1 MASKRNNRADH
12 IADHIAVA
20 GYKMASLLARVVPS
34 SVLSGAAFGIGS
46 SLAGAM
52 RQNRAMVMRHLQRVD
67 PSLSGK
73 RLHVAT
79 QQAFVS
85 YTRYYLETF
94 RLPSQSTSQIAAGH
108 QVEGF
113 EHIERAASHGKGTI
127 LALPHMGGWEW
138 SGRWLIDQGFQLTA
152 VVERLENTELFE
164 WFVNLRSR
172 YGVNVIAL
180 TDDAGVAV
188 GKALRDNHV
197 VSLLCDR
204 DIPKDGKRTG
214 VEVQFFG
221 ETTTVP
227 AGPAF
232 FALRTGASLLP
243 MTTFFTSGANGHKAV
258 IRPALVVERQGS
270 LREDVSRISQL
281 LMLEIEDLIR
291 QAPEQWHLFQPNWPS
306 DPGYLEAT
314 VA

>member
-1 MASKRNNRADH
+1 MASRSN
-12 IADHIAVA
+12 ITADHIAVA
-20 GYKMASLLARVVPS
+20 GYKVASMLARVAPA
-34 SVLSGAAFGIGS
+34 SVLTGTSAGVGS
-46 SLAGAM
+46 SLARAM
-52 RQNRAMVMRHLQRVD
+52 KQNRAMVMRHLQRVD
-67 PSLSGK
+67 PSLTGK

-108 QVEGF
+108 HVEGF
-113 EHIERAASHGKGTI
+113 EHIQRAASHGKGTI

-164 WFVNLRSR
+164 WFVDLRSH

-243 MTTFFTSGANGHKAV
+243 MATFFTPGTNGHKAV

-281 LMLEIEDLIR
+281 LMFEIENLIR

-314 VA
+314 VC

>member
-1 MASKRNNRADH
+1 MAQAQHNAAEQLS
-12 IADHIAVA
+12 VA
-20 GYKMASLLARVVPS
+20 GFKLASLVARVVPLP
-34 SVLSGAAFGIGS
+34 VLSGAAFGVGS
-46 SLAGAM
+46 SLARAM
-52 RQNRAMVMRHLQRVD
+52 KQNRSMVMRHLQRVD

-73 RLHVAT
+73 RLQVAT
-79 QQAFVS
+79 QQAFAS

-94 RLPSQSTSQIAAGH
+94 RLTSLSKQQIALGH
-108 QVEGF
+108 HVEGF
-113 EHIERAASHGKGTI
+113 QHIEDSSAKGKGTI

-138 SGRWLIDQGFQLTA
+138 SGRWLIDQGYQLTA

-164 WFVNLRSR
+164 WFVEMRSK

-180 TDDAGVAV
+180 TDDAGIAV

-204 DIPKDGKRTG
+204 DIPKDGQRTG
-214 VEVQFFG
+214 VQVQFFG

-232 FALRTGASLLP
+232 FALRTGAQLLP
-243 MTTFFTSGANGHKAV
+243 MATFFTPGANGHKSV
-258 IRPALVVERQGS
+258 VRPALVVERQGS
-270 LREDVSRISQL
+270 LREDVARITQVL
-281 LMLEIEDLIR
+281 TTEIESLIR

-306 DPGYLEAT
+306 DPGYEEAT
-314 VA
+314 IG

>member
-1 MASKRNNRADH
+1 MAQALHNTAEQIS
-12 IADHIAVA
+12 VA
-20 GYKMASLLARVVPS
+20 GYKLASLVARVVPLPVLTGA
-34 SVLSGAAFGIGS
+34 SVGVGS
-46 SLAGAM
+46 TLARAM
-52 RQNRAMVMRHLQRVD
+52 KQNRAMVMRHLQRVD
-67 PSLSGK
+67 PNLSGK
-73 RLHVAT
+73 RLDVAT

-94 RLPSQSTSQIAAGH
+94 RLTSLSKQQIAQGH
-108 QVEGF
+108 HVEGF
-113 EHIERAASHGKGTI
+113 EHIQDSAAKGKGTI

-138 SGRWLIDQGFQLTA
+138 SGRWLIDQGYQLTA

-164 WFVNLRSR
+164 WFVELRSR

-204 DIPKDGKRTG
+204 DIPKDGQRTG
-214 VEVQFFG
+214 VQVQFFG

-232 FALRTGASLLP
+232 FALRTGAQLLP
-243 MTTFFTSGANGHKAV
+243 MATFFTPGANGHKSV

-270 LREDVSRISQL
+270 LREDVARITQVL
-281 LMLEIEDLIR
+281 TTEIENLIR

-306 DPGYLEAT
+306 DPGYEEAT

>member
-1 MASKRNNRADH
+1 MASSRNST
-12 IADHIAVA
+12 ADHIAVA
-20 GYKMASLLARVVPS
+20 GYKVASVLARVAPAFVIN
-34 SVLSGAAFGIGS
+34 GASAGVGS
-46 SLAGAM
+46 SLARAM
-52 RQNRAMVMRHLQRVD
+52 KQNRAMVMRHLQRVD
-67 PSLSGK
+67 PSLNGK

-79 QQAFVS
+79 QQAFAS

-94 RLPSQSTSQIAAGH
+94 CLPSQSTSQIAAGH
-108 QVEGF
+108 HVEGF
-113 EHIERAASHGKGTI
+113 EHLEQSAARGKGTI

-164 WFVNLRSR
+164 WFVHLRSR

-180 TDDAGVAV
+180 DDDAGVAV

-243 MTTFFTSGANGHKAV
+243 MATLFTSGANSHKAV

-281 LMLEIEDLIR
+281 LICEIENLIR

-306 DPGYLEAT
+306 DPGYREAT

>member
-1 MASKRNNRADH
+1 MASRRNNTADQ
-12 IADHIAVA
+12 IAVA
-20 GYKMASLLARVVPS
+20 GYKVASMLARVAPA
-34 SVLSGAAFGIGS
+34 SVLTGASTGVGS
-46 SLAGAM
+46 SLSRAM
-52 RQNRAMVMRHLQRVD
+52 KQNRAMVMQHLQRVD

-73 RLHVAT
+73 RLDVAT
-79 QQAFVS
+79 EQAFTS

-94 RLPSQSTSQIAAGH
+94 RLSALSKQQIAQGH
-108 QVEGF
+108 HVEGF
-113 EHIERAASHGKGTI
+113 QHIEVSATKGKGTI

-138 SGRWLIDQGFQLTA
+138 SGRWLIDQGYQLTA

-164 WFVNLRSR
+164 WFVKMRSR

-180 TDDAGVAV
+180 TDDAGIAV
-188 GKALRDNHV
+188 GNALRKNHV

-204 DIPKDGKRTG
+204 DIPKNGKRTG
-214 VEVQFFG
+214 VQVQFFG

-232 FALRTGASLLP
+232 FALRTGAQLLP
-243 MTTFFTSGANGHKAV
+243 MATFFTPGANGHKSV

-270 LREDVSRISQL
+270 LREDVARITQVL
-281 LMLEIEDLIR
+281 TTEIENLIR

-306 DPGYLEAT
+306 DPGYEEAT

>member
-1 MASKRNNRADH
+1 MASRRNNTADQ
-12 IADHIAVA
+12 IAVA
-20 GYKMASLLARVVPS
+20 GYKVASMLARVAPA
-34 SVLSGAAFGIGS
+34 SVLTGASAGVGGS
-46 SLAGAM
+46 LSRAM
-52 RQNRAMVMRHLQRVD
+52 KQNRAMVMRHLQRVD

-73 RLHVAT
+73 RLDVAT
-79 QQAFVS
+79 QQAFTS

-94 RLPSQSTSQIAAGH
+94 RLTALSKQQIAQGH
-108 QVEGF
+108 HVEGF
-113 EHIERAASHGKGTI
+113 QYIEVSATKGKGTI

-138 SGRWLIDQGFQLTA
+138 SGRWLIDQGYQLTA

-164 WFVNLRSR
+164 WFVKMRSR

-180 TDDAGVAV
+180 TDDAGIAV
-188 GKALRDNHV
+188 GNALRKNHV

-204 DIPKDGKRTG
+204 DIPKNGKRTG
-214 VEVQFFG
+214 VQVQFFG

-232 FALRTGASLLP
+232 FALRTGAQLLP
-243 MTTFFTSGANGHKAV
+243 MATFFTPGANGHKSV

-270 LREDVSRISQL
+270 LREDVARITQVL
-281 LMLEIEDLIR
+281 TTEIENLIR

-306 DPGYLEAT
+306 DPGYEEAT

>member
-1 MASKRNNRADH
+1 MAQALHNTAEQIS
-12 IADHIAVA
+12 VA
-20 GYKMASLLARVVPS
+20 GYKLASLVARVVPS
-34 SVLSGAAFGIGS
+34 AVLTGASVGVGS
-46 SLAGAM
+46 TLARAM
-52 RQNRAMVMRHLQRVD
+52 KQNRAMVMRHLQRVD
-67 PSLSGK
+67 PNLSGK
-73 RLHVAT
+73 RLDVAT

-94 RLPSQSTSQIAAGH
+94 RLTSLSKQQIAQGH
-108 QVEGF
+108 HVEGF
-113 EHIERAASHGKGTI
+113 EHIQDSAAKGKGTI

-138 SGRWLIDQGFQLTA
+138 SGRWLIDQGYQLTA

-164 WFVNLRSR
+164 WFVELRSR

-204 DIPKDGKRTG
+204 DIPKDGQRTG
-214 VEVQFFG
+214 VQVQFFG

-232 FALRTGASLLP
+232 FALRTGAQLLP
-243 MTTFFTSGANGHKAV
+243 MATFFTPGANGHKSV
-258 IRPALVVERQGS
+258 VRPALVVGRQGS
-270 LREDVSRISQL
+270 LREDVARVTQVL
-281 LMLEIEDLIR
+281 TTEIENLIR

-306 DPGYLEAT
+306 DPGYEEAT

>member
-1 MASKRNNRADH
+1 MASSSNNT
-12 IADHIAVA
+12 ADHIAVA
-20 GYKMASLLARVVPS
+20 GYKVASMLARVAPA
-34 SVLSGAAFGIGS
+34 SVLTGASVGVGS
-46 SLAGAM
+46 SLARAM
-52 RQNRAMVMRHLQRVD
+52 KQNKAMVMRHLQRVD

-94 RLPSQSTSQIAAGH
+94 CLPSQSTSQIAAGH

-243 MTTFFTSGANGHKAV
+243 MATFFTPGANGHKAV

-281 LMLEIEDLIR
+281 LMLEIENLIR

-306 DPGYLEAT
+306 DPGYQEAT

>member
-1 MASKRNNRADH
+1 MK
-12 IADHIAVA
+12 
-20 GYKMASLLARVVPS
+20 
-34 SVLSGAAFGIGS
+34 
-46 SLAGAM
+46 
-52 RQNRAMVMRHLQRVD
+52 QNRAMVMRHLQRVD
-67 PSLSGK
+67 PSLTGK
-73 RLHVAT
+73 QLQEAT

-94 RLPSQSTSQIAAGH
+94 RLPSLSQQQIADGH
-108 QVEGF
+108 HVEGF
-113 EHIERAASHGKGTI
+113 QYIEDSAAKGKGTI

-138 SGRWLIDQGFQLTA
+138 SGRWLIDQGYQLTA

-164 WFVNLRSR
+164 WFVELRSR

-180 TDDAGVAV
+180 TDDAGIAV

-232 FALRTGASLLP
+232 FALRTGAQLLP
-243 MTTFFTSGANGHKAV
+243 MATFFTPGANGHKSV

-270 LREDVSRISQL
+270 LRDDVARITQ
-281 LMLEIEDLIR
+281 MLTTEIENLIR

-306 DPGYLEAT
+306 DPGYQDQT

>member
-1 MASKRNNRADH
+1 MVSRRNNT
-12 IADHIAVA
+12 ADHIAVA
-20 GYKMASLLARVVPS
+20 GYKVASMLARVAPS
-34 SVLSGAAFGIGS
+34 KLLEGASVGVGS
-46 SLAGAM
+46 SLASAM
-52 RQNRAMVMRHLQRVD
+52 KQNRAMVMRHLQRVD
-67 PSLSGK
+67 PSLTGK

-79 QQAFVS
+79 QQAFAS
-85 YTRYYLETF
+85 YMRYYLETF
-94 RLPSQSTSQIAAGH
+94 CLPSQSTSQIAAGH
-108 QVEGF
+108 HVEGF
-113 EHIERAASHGKGTI
+113 EHIENSATKGKGTI

-172 YGVNVIAL
+172 YGINVIAL

-188 GKALRDNHV
+188 GRALRDNHV

-243 MTTFFTSGANGHKAV
+243 MATFFTLGINGHKAV

-281 LMLEIEDLIR
+281 LMFEIENLIR

-306 DPGYLEAT
+306 DPGYQEAT
-314 VA
+314 IA

>member
-20 GYKMASLLARVVPS
+20 GYKMASLLARVVPL

-67 PSLSGK
+67 PSLTGK
-73 RLHVAT
+73 RLHRAT
-79 QQAFVS
+79 QQAFAS
-85 YTRYYLETF
+85 YSRYYLEAF
-94 RLPSQSTSQIAAGH
+94 RLPSLS
-108 QVEGF
+108 
-113 EHIERAASHGKGTI
+113 I

-138 SGRWLIDQGFQLTA
+138 SGRWLHDQGYQLTA

-164 WFVNLRSR
+164 WFVNLRSSF
-172 YGVNVIAL
+172 GINVIPLA
-180 TDDAGVAV
+180 DDAGVSV

-204 DIPKDGKRTG
+204 DIPKGGKRTG

-243 MTTFFTSGANGHKAV
+243 MATFFTPGANGHKAV
-258 IRPALVVERQGS
+258 VRPALVVERQGS
-270 LREDVSRISQL
+270 LREDVTRISQL
-281 LMLEIEDLIR
+281 LMSEIENLIR
-291 QAPEQWHLFQPNWPS
+291 LAPEQWHLFQPNWPS
-306 DPGYLEAT
+306 DPGYQELT

>member
-1 MASKRNNRADH
+1 MAQALHNTAEQIS
-12 IADHIAVA
+12 VA
-20 GYKMASLLARVVPS
+20 GYKLASLVARVVPS
-34 SVLSGAAFGIGS
+34 AILTGASVGVGS
-46 SLAGAM
+46 TLARAM
-52 RQNRAMVMRHLQRVD
+52 KQNRAMVMRHLQRVD
-67 PSLSGK
+67 PNLSGK
-73 RLHVAT
+73 RLDAAT

-94 RLPSQSTSQIAAGH
+94 RLTSLSKQQIAQGH
-108 QVEGF
+108 HVEGF
-113 EHIERAASHGKGTI
+113 EHIQDSAAKGKGTI

-138 SGRWLIDQGFQLTA
+138 SGRWLIDQGYQLTA

-164 WFVNLRSR
+164 WFVELRSR

-204 DIPKDGKRTG
+204 DIPKDGQRTG
-214 VEVQFFG
+214 VQVQFFG

-232 FALRTGASLLP
+232 FALRTGAQLLP
-243 MTTFFTSGANGHKAV
+243 MATFFTPGANGHKSV
-258 IRPALVVERQGS
+258 VRPALVVGRQGS
-270 LREDVSRISQL
+270 LREDVARITQVL
-281 LMLEIEDLIR
+281 TTEIENLIR

-306 DPGYLEAT
+306 DPGYEEAT

>member
-1 MASKRNNRADH
+1 MAQAQHNAAEQLS
-12 IADHIAVA
+12 VA
-20 GYKMASLLARVVPS
+20 GFKLASLVARVVPLT
-34 SVLSGAAFGIGS
+34 VLSGAAFGVGS
-46 SLAGAM
+46 SLARAM
-52 RQNRAMVMRHLQRVD
+52 KQNRSMVMRHLQRVD

-73 RLHVAT
+73 RLQVAT
-79 QQAFVS
+79 QQAFAS

-94 RLPSQSTSQIAAGH
+94 RLTSLSKHQIALGH
-108 QVEGF
+108 HVEGF
-113 EHIERAASHGKGTI
+113 QHIEDSSAKGKGTI

-138 SGRWLIDQGFQLTA
+138 SGRWLIDQGYQLTA

-164 WFVNLRSR
+164 WFVEMRSK

-180 TDDAGVAV
+180 TDDAGIAV

-204 DIPKDGKRTG
+204 DIPKDGQRTG
-214 VEVQFFG
+214 VQVQFFG

-232 FALRTGASLLP
+232 FALRTGAQLLP
-243 MTTFFTSGANGHKAV
+243 MATFFAPGANGHKSV
-258 IRPALVVERQGS
+258 VRPALVVERQGS
-270 LREDVSRISQL
+270 LREDVARITQVL
-281 LMLEIEDLIR
+281 TTEIESLIR

-306 DPGYLEAT
+306 DPGYEEAT
-314 VA
+314 IG

>member
-1 MASKRNNRADH
+1 MASRRDNT
-12 IADHIAVA
+12 ADHIAVA
-20 GYKMASLLARVVPS
+20 GFKVASMLARVAPS
-34 SVLSGAAFGIGS
+34 KLLEGASVGVGS
-46 SLAGAM
+46 SLARAM
-52 RQNRAMVMRHLQRVD
+52 KQNKAMVMRHLQRVD
-67 PSLSGK
+67 PSLTGK
-73 RLHVAT
+73 RLQVAT

-243 MTTFFTSGANGHKAV
+243 MATFFTTDANDHKAV

-281 LMLEIEDLIR
+281 LMFEIENLIR

-306 DPGYLEAT
+306 DPGYQEAT

>member
-1 MASKRNNRADH
+1 MAQALHNTAEQIS
-12 IADHIAVA
+12 VT
-20 GYKMASLLARVVPS
+20 GYKLASLVARVVPLPVLTGA
-34 SVLSGAAFGIGS
+34 SVGVGS
-46 SLAGAM
+46 TLARAM
-52 RQNRAMVMRHLQRVD
+52 KQNRAMVMRHLQRVD
-67 PSLSGK
+67 PNLSGK
-73 RLHVAT
+73 RLDVAT

-94 RLPSQSTSQIAAGH
+94 RLTSLSKQQIAQGH
-108 QVEGF
+108 HVEGF
-113 EHIERAASHGKGTI
+113 EHIQDSAAKGKGTI

-138 SGRWLIDQGFQLTA
+138 SGRWLIDQGYQLTA

-164 WFVNLRSR
+164 WFVELRSR

-204 DIPKDGKRTG
+204 DIPKDGQRTG
-214 VEVQFFG
+214 VQVQFFG

-227 AGPAF
+227 AGPVF
-232 FALRTGASLLP
+232 FALRTGAQLLP
-243 MTTFFTSGANGHKAV
+243 MATFFTPGANGHKSV

-270 LREDVSRISQL
+270 LREDVARITQVL
-281 LMLEIEDLIR
+281 TTEIENLIR

-306 DPGYLEAT
+306 DPGYEEAT

>member
-1 MASKRNNRADH
+1 MASRSN
-12 IADHIAVA
+12 ITADHIAVA
-20 GYKMASLLARVVPS
+20 GYKVASMLARVAPS
-34 SVLSGAAFGIGS
+34 KLLEGASVGAGS
-46 SLAGAM
+46 SLARAM
-52 RQNRAMVMRHLQRVD
+52 KQNRAMVMRHLRRVD
-67 PSLSGK
+67 PSLTGK
-73 RLHVAT
+73 QLHVAT

-108 QVEGF
+108 HVEGF

-243 MTTFFTSGANGHKAV
+243 MATFFTPGAYGHKAV

-270 LREDVSRISQL
+270 LREDVSRITQL
-281 LMLEIEDLIR
+281 LMFEIENLIR

-306 DPGYLEAT
+306 DPGYEEAT

>member
-1 MASKRNNRADH
+1 MAQAQHNAAEQLS
-12 IADHIAVA
+12 VA
-20 GYKMASLLARVVPS
+20 GFKLASLVARVVPLP
-34 SVLSGAAFGIGS
+34 VLSGAAFGVGS
-46 SLAGAM
+46 SLARAM
-52 RQNRAMVMRHLQRVD
+52 KQNRSMVMRHLQRVD

-73 RLHVAT
+73 RLQVAT
-79 QQAFVS
+79 QQAFAS

-94 RLPSQSTSQIAAGH
+94 RLTSLSKHQIALGH
-108 QVEGF
+108 HVEGF
-113 EHIERAASHGKGTI
+113 QHIEDSSAKGKGTI

-138 SGRWLIDQGFQLTA
+138 SGRWLIDQGYQLTA

-164 WFVNLRSR
+164 WFVEMRSK

-180 TDDAGVAV
+180 TDDAGIAV

-204 DIPKDGKRTG
+204 DIPKDGQRTG
-214 VEVQFFG
+214 VQVQFFG

-232 FALRTGASLLP
+232 FALRTGAQLLP
-243 MTTFFTSGANGHKAV
+243 MATFFAPGANGHKSV
-258 IRPALVVERQGS
+258 VRPALVVERQGS
-270 LREDVSRISQL
+270 LREDVARITQVL
-281 LMLEIEDLIR
+281 TTEIESLIR

-306 DPGYLEAT
+306 DPGYEEAT
-314 VA
+314 IG

>member
-1 MASKRNNRADH
+1 MPQAHHNTAEQIS
-12 IADHIAVA
+12 VA
-20 GYKMASLLARVVPS
+20 GYKVASLVARIAPS
-34 SVLSGAAFGIGS
+34 YFLLGAASGVGS
-46 SLAGAM
+46 SLAKAM
-52 RQNRAMVMRHLQRVD
+52 KQNRSMVMRHLQRVD

-73 RLHVAT
+73 RLQVAT

-94 RLPSQSTSQIAAGH
+94 RLPSLSRQQIADGH
-108 QVEGF
+108 HVEGF
-113 EHIERAASHGKGTI
+113 EYIEDSAANGKGTI

-138 SGRWLIDQGFQLTA
+138 SGRWLIDQGYQLTA

-164 WFVNLRSR
+164 WFVELRSR

-180 TDDAGVAV
+180 TDDAGIAV

-204 DIPKDGKRTG
+204 DIPKDGQRTG
-214 VEVQFFG
+214 VQVQFFG

-232 FALRTGASLLP
+232 FALRTGAQLLP
-243 MTTFFTSGANGHKAV
+243 MATFFTPGANGHKSV
-258 IRPALVVERQGS
+258 IRPPLVVERQGS
-270 LREDVSRISQL
+270 LREDVARITQL
-281 LMLEIEDLIR
+281 LTTEIESLIR

-306 DPGYLEAT
+306 DPGYEEAT
-314 VA
+314 IA

>member
-1 MASKRNNRADH
+1 MPQAHHNTAEQIS
-12 IADHIAVA
+12 VA
-20 GYKMASLLARVVPS
+20 GYKVASLVARIAPS
-34 SVLSGAAFGIGS
+34 SFLLGAANGVGN
-46 SLAGAM
+46 SLAKAM
-52 RQNRAMVMRHLQRVD
+52 KQNRSMVMRHLQRVD

-73 RLHVAT
+73 RLQVAT

-94 RLPSQSTSQIAAGH
+94 RLPSLSRQQIADGH
-108 QVEGF
+108 HVEGF
-113 EHIERAASHGKGTI
+113 EYIEDSAAKGKGTI

-138 SGRWLIDQGFQLTA
+138 SGRWLIDQGYQLTA

-164 WFVNLRSR
+164 WFVELRSR

-180 TDDAGVAV
+180 TDDAGIAV

-204 DIPKDGKRTG
+204 DIPKDGQRTG
-214 VEVQFFG
+214 VQVQFFG

-232 FALRTGASLLP
+232 FALRTGAQLLP
-243 MTTFFTSGANGHKAV
+243 MATFFTPGANGHKSV
-258 IRPALVVERQGS
+258 VRPALVVERQGS
-270 LREDVSRISQL
+270 LREDVARITQL
-281 LMLEIEDLIR
+281 LTTEIESLIR

-306 DPGYLEAT
+306 DPGYEEAII
-314 VA
+314 A

>member
-1 MASKRNNRADH
+1 MPQAHHNTAEQIS
-12 IADHIAVA
+12 VA
-20 GYKMASLLARVVPS
+20 GYKVASLVARIAPS
-34 SVLSGAAFGIGS
+34 SVLLGAASGVGS
-46 SLAGAM
+46 SLAKAM
-52 RQNRAMVMRHLQRVD
+52 KQNRSMVMRHLQRVD

-73 RLHVAT
+73 RLQVAT

-94 RLPSQSTSQIAAGH
+94 RLPSLSRQQIADGH
-108 QVEGF
+108 HVEGF
-113 EHIERAASHGKGTI
+113 EYIEDSAAKGKGTI

-138 SGRWLIDQGFQLTA
+138 SGRWLIDQGYQLTA
-152 VVERLENTELFE
+152 VVERLENTDLFE
-164 WFVNLRSR
+164 WFVELRSR

-180 TDDAGVAV
+180 TDDAGIAV

-204 DIPKDGKRTG
+204 DIPKDGQRTG
-214 VEVQFFG
+214 VQVQFFG

-232 FALRTGASLLP
+232 FALRTGAQLLP
-243 MTTFFTSGANGHKAV
+243 MATFFTPGANGHKSV
-258 IRPALVVERQGS
+258 IRPPLVVERQGS
-270 LREDVSRISQL
+270 LREDVARITQL
-281 LMLEIEDLIR
+281 LTTEIESLIR

-306 DPGYLEAT
+306 DPGYEEAT
-314 VA
+314 IA

>member
-1 MASKRNNRADH
+1 MASRSNNT
-12 IADHIAVA
+12 ADHIAVA
-20 GYKMASLLARVVPS
+20 GYKVASMLARVAPA
-34 SVLSGAAFGIGS
+34 SVLTGASVGVGS
-46 SLAGAM
+46 SLARAM
-52 RQNRAMVMRHLQRVD
+52 KQNRAMVMRHLRRVD
-67 PSLSGK
+67 PSLTGK
-73 RLHVAT
+73 QLHVAT

-243 MTTFFTSGANGHKAV
+243 MATFFTSGANGHKAV

-281 LMLEIEDLIR
+281 LMLEIENLIR

-306 DPGYLEAT
+306 DPGYQEAT

>member
-1 MASKRNNRADH
+1 MPQAHHNAAEKIS
-12 IADHIAVA
+12 VS
-20 GYKMASLLARVVPS
+20 GYRFASLVARLAPS
-34 SVLSGAAFGIGS
+34 PVLSGAATTIGG
-46 SLAGAM
+46 SLA
-52 RQNRAMVMRHLQRVD
+52 RAMKQNKAMVKRHLQRVD
-67 PSLSGK
+67 PSLTGK
-73 RLHVAT
+73 QLHDAI
-79 QQAFVS
+79 QRSFVS

-94 RLPSQSTSQIAAGH
+94 RLPSLSRQQIADGH
-108 QVEGF
+108 HVEGF
-113 EHIERAASHGKGTI
+113 EHIEDSAAKGKGTI

-138 SGRWLIDQGFQLTA
+138 SGRWLIDQGYQLTA

-164 WFVNLRSR
+164 WFVELRSR
-172 YGVNVIAL
+172 YGVNVIPL
-180 TDDAGVAV
+180 SDDAGVAV

-204 DIPKDGKRTG
+204 DIPKDGQRTG

-232 FALRTGASLLP
+232 FALRTGAQLLP
-243 MTTFFTSGANGHKAV
+243 MATFFTSGANGHKSV

-270 LREDVSRISQL
+270 LREDVARITQVL
-281 LMLEIEDLIR
+281 TTEIENLIR

-306 DPGYLEAT
+306 DPGYLDPTAD
-314 VA
+314 

>member
-1 MASKRNNRADH
+1 MASRSNNTT
-12 IADHIAVA
+12 DHIAVA
-20 GYKMASLLARVVPS
+20 GYKVASMLARVAPA
-34 SVLSGAAFGIGS
+34 SVLTGASVGVGS
-46 SLAGAM
+46 SLARAM
-52 RQNRAMVMRHLQRVD
+52 KQNRAMVMRHLRRVD
-67 PSLSGK
+67 PSLTGK
-73 RLHVAT
+73 QLHVAT

-243 MTTFFTSGANGHKAV
+243 MATFFTPGANGHKAV

-270 LREDVSRISQL
+270 LREDVLRISQL
-281 LMLEIEDLIR
+281 LMFEIENLIR

-306 DPGYLEAT
+306 DPGYQEAT

>member
-1 MASKRNNRADH
+1 MAQALHNTAEQIS
-12 IADHIAVA
+12 VA
-20 GYKMASLLARVVPS
+20 GYKLASLVARVVPS
-34 SVLSGAAFGIGS
+34 AVLTGASVGVGS
-46 SLAGAM
+46 TLARAM
-52 RQNRAMVMRHLQRVD
+52 KQNRAMVMRHLQRVD
-67 PSLSGK
+67 PNLSGK
-73 RLHVAT
+73 RLDVAT

-94 RLPSQSTSQIAAGH
+94 RLTSLSKQQIAQGH
-108 QVEGF
+108 HVEGF
-113 EHIERAASHGKGTI
+113 EHIQDSAAKGKGTI

-138 SGRWLIDQGFQLTA
+138 SGRWLIDQGYQLTA

-164 WFVNLRSR
+164 WFVELRSR

-188 GKALRDNHV
+188 GKALQDNHV

-204 DIPKDGKRTG
+204 DIPKDGQRTG
-214 VEVQFFG
+214 VQVQFFG

-232 FALRTGASLLP
+232 FALRTGAQLLP
-243 MTTFFTSGANGHKAV
+243 MATFFTPGANGHKSV
-258 IRPALVVERQGS
+258 VRPALVVGRQGS
-270 LREDVSRISQL
+270 LREDVARITQVL
-281 LMLEIEDLIR
+281 TTEIENLIR

-306 DPGYLEAT
+306 DPGYEEAT

>member
-1 MASKRNNRADH
+1 MPQAHHNTAEQIS
-12 IADHIAVA
+12 VA
-20 GYKMASLLARVVPS
+20 GYKLASLVARIAPS
-34 SVLSGAAFGIGS
+34 SVLLGAASGVGS
-46 SLAGAM
+46 SLARAM
-52 RQNRAMVMRHLQRVD
+52 KQNRAMVMRHLQRVD
-67 PSLSGK
+67 PSLTGK
-73 RLHVAT
+73 QLQEAT

-94 RLPSQSTSQIAAGH
+94 RLPSLSQQQIADGH
-108 QVEGF
+108 HVEGF
-113 EHIERAASHGKGTI
+113 QYIEDSAAKGKGTI

-138 SGRWLIDQGFQLTA
+138 SGRWLIDQGYQLTA

-164 WFVNLRSR
+164 WFVELRSR

-180 TDDAGVAV
+180 TDDAGIAV

-232 FALRTGASLLP
+232 FALRTGAQLLP
-243 MTTFFTSGANGHKAV
+243 MATFFTPGATGHKSV

-270 LREDVSRISQL
+270 LRDDVARITQ
-281 LMLEIEDLIR
+281 MLTTEIENLIH

-306 DPGYLEAT
+306 DPGYQDQT

>member
-1 MASKRNNRADH
+1 MAQALHNTAEQIS
-12 IADHIAVA
+12 VA
-20 GYKMASLLARVVPS
+20 GYKLVSLVARVVPS
-34 SVLSGAAFGIGS
+34 AILTGASVGVGS
-46 SLAGAM
+46 TLARAM
-52 RQNRAMVMRHLQRVD
+52 KQNRAMVMRHLQRVD
-67 PSLSGK
+67 PNLSGK
-73 RLHVAT
+73 RLDVAT

-94 RLPSQSTSQIAAGH
+94 RLTSLSKQQIAQGH
-108 QVEGF
+108 HVEGF
-113 EHIERAASHGKGTI
+113 EHIQDSAAKGKGTI

-138 SGRWLIDQGFQLTA
+138 SGRWLIDQGYQLTA

-164 WFVNLRSR
+164 WFVELRSR

-204 DIPKDGKRTG
+204 DIPKDGQRTG
-214 VEVQFFG
+214 VQVQFFG

-232 FALRTGASLLP
+232 FALRTGAQLLP
-243 MTTFFTSGANGHKAV
+243 MATFFTPGANGHKSV
-258 IRPALVVERQGS
+258 VRPALVVGRQGS
-270 LREDVSRISQL
+270 LREDVARITQVL
-281 LMLEIEDLIR
+281 TTEIENLIR

-306 DPGYLEAT
+306 DPGYEEAT

>member
-1 MASKRNNRADH
+1 M
-12 IADHIAVA
+12 
-20 GYKMASLLARVVPS
+20 LARVAPS
-34 SVLSGAAFGIGS
+34 KLLEGASVGVGS
-46 SLAGAM
+46 SLARAM
-52 RQNRAMVMRHLQRVD
+52 KQNKAMVMRHLQRVD
-67 PSLSGK
+67 PSLTGK
-73 RLHVAT
+73 RLQVAT

-152 VVERLENTELFE
+152 VVEHLENTELFE

-243 MTTFFTSGANGHKAV
+243 MATFFTTDANDHKAV

-281 LMLEIEDLIR
+281 LMFEIENLIR

-306 DPGYLEAT
+306 DPGYQEAT

>member
-1 MASKRNNRADH
+1 MASRSNNT
-12 IADHIAVA
+12 ADHIAVA
-20 GYKMASLLARVVPS
+20 GYKVASMLARVAPA
-34 SVLSGAAFGIGS
+34 SVLTGASVGVGS
-46 SLAGAM
+46 SLARAM
-52 RQNRAMVMRHLQRVD
+52 KQNRAMVMRHLRRVD
-67 PSLSGK
+67 PSLTGK
-73 RLHVAT
+73 QLHVAT

-243 MTTFFTSGANGHKAV
+243 MATFFTPGANGHKAV

-281 LMLEIEDLIR
+281 LMLEIENLIR

-306 DPGYLEAT
+306 DPGYQEAT

>member
-1 MASKRNNRADH
+1 MASSRNNP
-12 IADHIAVA
+12 ADHIAVA
-20 GYKMASLLARVVPS
+20 GYKVASMLARVAPS
-34 SVLSGAAFGIGS
+34 KLLEGASVGVGS
-46 SLAGAM
+46 SLARAM
-52 RQNRAMVMRHLQRVD
+52 KQNRAMVMRHLQRVD
-67 PSLSGK
+67 PSLNGN
-73 RLHVAT
+73 RLQEAT

-214 VEVQFFG
+214 VDVQFFG

-243 MTTFFTSGANGHKAV
+243 MATFFTPGANGHKAV

-270 LREDVSRISQL
+270 LREDVLRISQL
-281 LMLEIEDLIR
+281 LMFEIENLIR

-306 DPGYLEAT
+306 DPGYQEAT

>member
-1 MASKRNNRADH
+1 MAQALHNTAEQIS
-12 IADHIAVA
+12 VA
-20 GYKMASLLARVVPS
+20 GYKLASLVARVVPS
-34 SVLSGAAFGIGS
+34 AVLTGASVGVGS
-46 SLAGAM
+46 TLARAM
-52 RQNRAMVMRHLQRVD
+52 KQNRAMVMRHLQRVD
-67 PSLSGK
+67 PNLSGK
-73 RLHVAT
+73 RLDVAT

-94 RLPSQSTSQIAAGH
+94 RLTSLSKQQIAQGH
-108 QVEGF
+108 HVEGF
-113 EHIERAASHGKGTI
+113 EHIQDSAAKGKGTI

-138 SGRWLIDQGFQLTA
+138 SGRWLIDQGYQLTA

-164 WFVNLRSR
+164 WFVELRSR

-204 DIPKDGKRTG
+204 DIPKDGQRTG
-214 VEVQFFG
+214 VQVQFFG

-232 FALRTGASLLP
+232 FALRTGAQLLP
-243 MTTFFTSGANGHKAV
+243 MATFFTPGANGHKSV
-258 IRPALVVERQGS
+258 VRPALVVGRQGS
-270 LREDVSRISQL
+270 LREDVARITQVL
-281 LMLEIEDLIR
+281 TTEIENLIR

-306 DPGYLEAT
+306 DPGYEEAT

>member
-1 MASKRNNRADH
+1 MAQAQHNAAEQLS
-12 IADHIAVA
+12 VA
-20 GYKMASLLARVVPS
+20 GFKLASLVARVVPLT
-34 SVLSGAAFGIGS
+34 VLSGAAFGVGS
-46 SLAGAM
+46 SLARAM
-52 RQNRAMVMRHLQRVD
+52 KQNRSMVMRHLQRVD

-73 RLHVAT
+73 RLQVAT
-79 QQAFVS
+79 QQAFAS

-94 RLPSQSTSQIAAGH
+94 RLTSLSKQQIALGH
-108 QVEGF
+108 HVEGF
-113 EHIERAASHGKGTI
+113 QHIEDSSAKGKGTI

-138 SGRWLIDQGFQLTA
+138 SGRWLIDQGYQLTA

-164 WFVNLRSR
+164 WFVEMRSK

-180 TDDAGVAV
+180 TDDAGIAV

-204 DIPKDGKRTG
+204 DIPKDGQRTG
-214 VEVQFFG
+214 VQVQFFG

-232 FALRTGASLLP
+232 FALRTGAQLLP
-243 MTTFFTSGANGHKAV
+243 MATFFAPGANGHKSV
-258 IRPALVVERQGS
+258 VRPALVVERQGS
-270 LREDVSRISQL
+270 LREDVARITQVL
-281 LMLEIEDLIR
+281 TTEIESLIR

-306 DPGYLEAT
+306 DPGYEEAT
-314 VA
+314 IG

>member
-1 MASKRNNRADH
+1 MASRRDNT
-12 IADHIAVA
+12 ADHIAVA
-20 GYKMASLLARVVPS
+20 GYKVASMLARVAPPKLLEGA
-34 SVLSGAAFGIGS
+34 SVGVGS
-46 SLAGAM
+46 SLARAM
-52 RQNRAMVMRHLQRVD
+52 KQNRAMVMRHLQRVD
-67 PSLSGK
+67 PSLTGK
-73 RLHVAT
+73 RLDAAT
-79 QQAFVS
+79 QQAFAS

-94 RLPSQSTSQIAAGH
+94 RLTSLSKQQIAQGH
-108 QVEGF
+108 HVEGF
-113 EHIERAASHGKGTI
+113 QHIEDSATKGKGTI

-138 SGRWLIDQGFQLTA
+138 SGRWLIDQGYQLTA

-164 WFVNLRSR
+164 WFVEMRSR

-180 TDDAGVAV
+180 TDDAGIAV
-188 GKALRDNHV
+188 GNALRNNHV

-243 MTTFFTSGANGHKAV
+243 MATFFTPGANGHKSV

-270 LREDVSRISQL
+270 LREDVARITQVL
-281 LMLEIEDLIR
+281 TTEIENLIR

-306 DPGYLEAT
+306 DPGYEEAT

>member
-1 MASKRNNRADH
+1 MAQAQHNAAEQLS
-12 IADHIAVA
+12 VA
-20 GYKMASLLARVVPS
+20 GFKLASLVARVVPLP
-34 SVLSGAAFGIGS
+34 VLSGAAFGVGS
-46 SLAGAM
+46 SLARAM
-52 RQNRAMVMRHLQRVD
+52 KQNRSMVMRHLQRVD

-73 RLHVAT
+73 RLQVAT
-79 QQAFVS
+79 QQAFAS

-94 RLPSQSTSQIAAGH
+94 RLTSLSKHQIALGH
-108 QVEGF
+108 HVEGF
-113 EHIERAASHGKGTI
+113 QHIEDSSAKGKGTI

-138 SGRWLIDQGFQLTA
+138 SGRWLIDQGYQLTA

-164 WFVNLRSR
+164 WFVEMRSK

-180 TDDAGVAV
+180 TDDAGIAV

-204 DIPKDGKRTG
+204 DIPKDGQRTG
-214 VEVQFFG
+214 VQVQFFG

-232 FALRTGASLLP
+232 FALRTGAQLLP
-243 MTTFFTSGANGHKAV
+243 MATFFTPGANGHKSV
-258 IRPALVVERQGS
+258 VRPALVVERQGS
-270 LREDVSRISQL
+270 LREDVARITQVL
-281 LMLEIEDLIR
+281 TTEIESLIR

-306 DPGYLEAT
+306 DPGYEEAT
-314 VA
+314 IG